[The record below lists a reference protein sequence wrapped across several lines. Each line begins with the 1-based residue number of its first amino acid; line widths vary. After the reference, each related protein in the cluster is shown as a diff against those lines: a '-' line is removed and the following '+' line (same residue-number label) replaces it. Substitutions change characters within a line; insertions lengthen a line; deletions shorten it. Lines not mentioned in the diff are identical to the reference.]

1 MQYTVP
7 HYYKKFCCSGSE
19 CPDTCCAGW
28 QIMID
33 RRSLKKYRR
42 QKDALGSRLHN
53 EIDWQEGCFKQY
65 DGRCAFLNEDN
76 LCDLYIEGGGAD
88 MFCRTCRTYPRHIEE
103 FEGLR
108 EISLSLSC
116 PEAAHLIL
124 TCREPVRFLHA
135 ENLDR
140 TEEYEDFDFLLFTKL
155 EDLREQILCILQNR
169 EQPFAL
175 RCMMALALAHDAQ
188 ERLDR
193 NMIFEIDSLIA
204 RYGTESAWEWF
215 AWRKHKLFPEG
226 IPTAERMRTLHAL
239 FSLLDSLEVLREDW
253 RDYRSLAQEAVF
265 MVEEPEQKEAG
276 IKPTFHREFS
286 RMFTDTMQEQLA
298 VYFVFTY
305 LCGAVYDRQVY
316 GKMKFALASAVLIR
330 ELAKGC
336 FIRQNKNIQI
346 REIEEAARRYS
357 REVEHSD
364 LNKCRMEELLLQEE
378 TFGLERMFLLFE

>member
-7 HYYKKFCCSGSE
+7 HYYKKFRCSGSE

-33 RRSLKKYRR
+33 RRSLKKYRC
-42 QKDALGSRLHN
+42 QKGALGNRLHN

-76 LCDLYIEGGGAD
+76 LCDLYIEGGGED
-88 MFCRTCRTYPRHIEE
+88 MFCKTCRTYPRHIEE

-135 ENLDR
+135 ENPDR

-155 EDLREQILCILQNR
+155 EDLREQILCMLQNR

-175 RCMMALALAHDAQ
+175 RCMMALALAHDVQ
-188 ERLDR
+188 ERLDK
-193 NMIFEIDSLIA
+193 NAVFEIDSLLA
-204 RYGTESAWEWF
+204 RYETESAWEWF
-215 AWRKHKLFPEG
+215 ARQKHKRFPNG
-226 IPTAERMRTLHAL
+226 ILMAERMRTLRAL

-253 RDYRSLAQEAVF
+253 RDYRRPAQEAVF
-265 MVEEPEQKEAG
+265 MAEEPKRKEAA
-276 IKPTFHREFS
+276 IKSDFCGEFS
-286 RMFTDTMQEQLA
+286 AVFTDTMQEQLT

-336 FIRQNKNIQI
+336 FIRQNQNIQI

-364 LNKCRMEELLLQEE
+364 LNKRRMEEMLLQEE
-378 TFGLERMFLLFE
+378 TFGLEQMFLLFE